1 MIIYMYNVYQLKNVI
16 FFTNLHDGEKKI
28 SIASSVATF
37 PRPTCPNKMQNCQ
50 AIGPLFFC

>member
-1 MIIYMYNVYQLKNVI
+1 MYNVYQLKNVI

>member
-1 MIIYMYNVYQLKNVI
+1 MN

-50 AIGPLFFC
+50 TVGIRSQRVKRCFLNANVI